1 MSQTIPIT
9 LQPITVPVTV
19 QAADIN
25 QLLTVI
31 SQYLV
36 GAINVDVSFFQ
47 QGTVNPTQLVTQ
59 IFFNLTTGTFYQW
72 DSGTGSYLA
81 ITQYQ
86 PGDYISTAVA
96 GDSPQIGR
104 IVCDG
109 RVISTIQGI
118 SQAQLSVLNQLYG
131 VGGSLPTLTSQI
143 ISGLPGPTAFSEI
156 PVTAVTPPAGQIAN
170 LPFSSSYTA
179 VESQNLASNTE
190 TLRTSTASLE
200 TSVAAIQAVS
210 QTLLTALKGAG
221 TAQIYVN
228 VFVGYP

>member
-19 QAADIN
+19 QAATID

-36 GAINVDVSFFQ
+36 GAINVEVSFFQ

-59 IFFNLTTGTFYQW
+59 IFFNLSQGVFYQW
-72 DSGTGSYLA
+72 DTGLGAYRA

-109 RVISTIQGI
+109 RMISTIQGI

-131 VGGSLPTLTSQI
+131 IGGSLPTLAPQI

-156 PVTAVTPPAGQIAN
+156 PVTAVTPPANQIAN
-170 LPFSSSYTA
+170 LPFSTNYNA
-179 VESQNLASNTE
+179 VEEQNLAANTE
-190 TLRTSTASLE
+190 TLRGSAAALQV
-200 TSVAAIQAVS
+200 SVAAIQAVS
-210 QTLLTALKGAG
+210 QSVLTALKGTG
-221 TAQIYVN
+221 SAQIYVN